1 MTVTTQLAGS
11 EQRRGLLVTNG
22 TRREDSKQSQGCSQG
37 AAGGTCHPLVQEV
50 SLWVPE
56 GVPQLCGG
64 GQEGGDTLGGEGD
77 SVAKA
82 AKPSPKVAAA
92 GSPSRGLLPTAGAGR
107 ELGTKSL

>member
-1 MTVTTQLAGS
+1 MLPGSCWWHVSPFGAGS
-11 EQRRGLLVTNG
+11 VPV
-22 TRREDSKQSQGCSQG
+22 G
-37 AAGGTCHPLVQEV
+37 A
-50 SLWVPE
+50 E

-82 AKPSPKVAAA
+82 AKPSPKVAPA